1 MSDVS
6 MVSLSTATIRDL
18 SYNKHTTKTLA
29 TSAYLDTVTERVLKS
44 LNSDSLKYYWPTKTL
59 ATSTS

>member
-18 SYNKHTTKTLA
+18 SYNKPEILLA
-29 TSAYLDTVTERVLKS
+29 NKDLS
-44 LNSDSLKYYWPTKTL
+44 N
-59 ATSTS
+59 